1 MNDIHIVTV
10 STSPQYYF
18 PYLVESCD
26 KNGKSLEV
34 IGDGEK
40 WEGLNWKIKKM
51 VEYLHPLPDTD
62 IVCFIDGYDV
72 LCTRDLTELKT
83 VYLDLTK
90 KHGCK
95 VVVGHDKQSIFMS
108 FNYLFYG
115 TCKNESINSGTYM
128 GQVKDLKVI
137 IDKIYGLNQESATSD
152 QRLMTQY
159 CVANPDDFYIDVHNE
174 VFLDLLYPLEDLSK
188 YVEIQDGVLSK
199 DGNRPFFIHAAGYGI
214 LDNVLLKLG
223 YSYNG
228 NIKEQYYKNL
238 VQKKFMMYV
247 KMIAKENTVGI
258 FVFLLLFLLVVFF
271 RKTVFKK
278 WMQIGKKMGF
288 PKMR

>member
-1 MNDIHIVTV
+1 MSDIHIVTV

-18 PYLVESCD
+18 PYLVESCK
-26 KNGKSLEV
+26 KNGKGLEV
-34 IGDGEK
+34 VGNGEK
-40 WEGLNWKIKKM
+40 WEGLNWKMKKM
-51 VEYLHPLPDTD
+51 IEYLAPLPDSD

-72 LCTRDLTELKT
+72 LCTRDLTGLKT
-83 VYLDLTK
+83 VFLDLTK

-95 VVVGHDKQSIFMS
+95 VVVGHDKQSMLWS

-115 TCKNESINSGTYM
+115 TCKQLSVNSGTYM
-128 GQVKDLKVI
+128 GQVKDLKI
-137 IDKIYGLNQESATSD
+137 IIYKIYALNQESATSD

-159 CVANPDDFYIDVHNE
+159 CVKNPDDFYIDVHNE
-174 VFLDLLYPLEDLSK
+174 VFLDLLYPFEDLSK
-188 YVEIQDGVLSK
+188 YVDIQDGALSK

-223 YSYNG
+223 YHYDG
-228 NIKEQYYKNL
+228 NIKEQYYKNV

-247 KMIAKENTVGI
+247 KMIAKENKGV
-258 FVFLLLFLLVVFF
+258 FVFLLFIALIVLLVFF
-271 RKTVFKK
+271 RKSIFKK
-278 WMQIGKKMGF
+278 MQIKKLRF